1 MFQLLLY
8 TALIVLSISL
18 VILLVRIILGPS
30 TRVRI
35 VELDSFGITLVGLI
49 GVVMILQDTIAYSD
63 VILVLS
69 ILSCVGTV
77 AVSKFIGGGTA
88 FDYDENYIRRF
99 RFNRYVSYVC

>member
-30 TRVRI
+30 ISDRI
-35 VELDSFGITLVGLI
+35 LGLDALGITLVGFI

-69 ILSCVGTV
+69 ILSFVGTV
-77 AVSKFIGGGTA
+77 ALSKFIERGTV
-88 FDYDENYIRRF
+88 FDDD
-99 RFNRYVSYVC
+99 